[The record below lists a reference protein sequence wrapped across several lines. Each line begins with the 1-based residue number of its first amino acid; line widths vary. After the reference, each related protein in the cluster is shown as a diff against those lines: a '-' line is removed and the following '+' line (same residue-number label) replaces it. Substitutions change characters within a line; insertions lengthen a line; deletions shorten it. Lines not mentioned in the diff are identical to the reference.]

1 MPVKYRFD
9 SKIVIMEMVGEYS
22 IDELRTTI
30 LNALADP
37 ERPASSFLLMNMTES
52 KSIYNRSSDDV
63 RAMANFVGSL
73 GKRFNNRIA
82 FVAPGD
88 LPYGLAR
95 MGSAGAED
103 LGIEARV
110 FRAFDEARKWLQQ

>member
-9 SKIVIMEMVGEYS
+9 SNIVVVEMIGEYS
-22 IDELRTTI
+22 LDDLRATI
-30 LNALADP
+30 LNSLADS

-82 FVAPGD
+82 FVAPDD
-88 LPYGLAR
+88 LPYGLMR

-103 LGIEARV
+103 LGIAARV
-110 FRAFDEARKWLQQ
+110 FRAIDEARKWLQP

>member
-9 SKIVIMEMVGEYS
+9 SNIVVVEMIGEYS
-22 IDELRTTI
+22 LDDLRATI
-30 LNALADP
+30 LNSLADS

-73 GKRFNNRIA
+73 GKQFNNRIA

-88 LPYGLAR
+88 LPYGLMR

-110 FRAFDEARKWLQQ
+110 FRAIDEARKWLQP